1 MQPTPVTLSERLIA
15 ACLCALFAGI
25 TLLALPVAALVLTR
39 GRGVTLLAAS
49 THFHVWAS
57 IFVALFALYG
67 FVSGSAKSTE
77 LLAHFWGTARPARFV
92 LTLGLWLSIVGI
104 ALVTNLVLR

>member
-1 MQPTPVTLSERLIA
+1 
-15 ACLCALFAGI
+15 
-25 TLLALPVAALVLTR
+25 
-39 GRGVTLLAAS
+39 
-49 THFHVWAS
+49 
-57 IFVALFALYG
+57 VALFALYG